1 MKISQFADDTTI
13 ITDNPES
20 LKSHL
25 RIIEL
30 FGNVSGLKLNEKKT
44 KAMWLGTM
52 KNSNSKVLR
61 FKTTKDPIKVLGTFL
76 SYNEEKN
83 IEENF
88 IKRIRRMK
96 VKLNLWL
103 SRDLTL
109 YGKTLLAKSLGV
121 SQLVYA
127 AFVQDILD
135 TNGSFLTFEEFQSKF
150 KIKRNF
156 LQYFQLMAAIPSDL
170 KKKAQITEKLE
181 LLNTTTVPGT
191 LMDLASMR
199 CKHYYKI
206 IKAISS
212 NHLVSKSGK
221 LSTLSIL
228 NNGKINFHL
237 YMNRQEIIN

>member
-1 MKISQFADDTTI
+1 MELLALKIRQSPQCKGVHIPGDQEVKISQFADDTTI

-109 YGKTLLAKSLGV
+109 YGKTLLAKSSGV

-127 AFVQDILD
+127 ASMLSVPTTIIKNVQSELF
-135 TNGSFLTFEEFQSKF
+135 SFL
-150 KIKRNF
+150 
-156 LQYFQLMAAIPSDL
+156 
-170 KKKAQITEKLE
+170 
-181 LLNTTTVPGT
+181 
-191 LMDLASMR
+191 
-199 CKHYYKI
+199 
-206 IKAISS
+206 
-212 NHLVSKSGK
+212 
-221 LSTLSIL
+221 
-228 NNGKINFHL
+228 
-237 YMNRQEIIN
+237 